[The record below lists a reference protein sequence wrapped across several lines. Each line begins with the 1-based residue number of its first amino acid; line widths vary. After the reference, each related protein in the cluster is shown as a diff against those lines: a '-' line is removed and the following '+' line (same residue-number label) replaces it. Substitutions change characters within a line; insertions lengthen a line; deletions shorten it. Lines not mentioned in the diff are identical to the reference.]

1 MNIVGISYG
10 NLTDKRKFEA
20 SVNVLKRI
28 EKHQESEFDRMLASG
43 LLAQNLDNP
52 YKVSFANKETT

>member
-10 NLTDKRKFEA
+10 NLTGERKFEA
-20 SVNVLKRI
+20 SLNVLKRI
-28 EKHQESEFDRMLASG
+28 EKHQESEFDRLLASG

-52 YKVSFANKETT
+52 YKVSFANKDET

>member
-10 NLTDKRKFEA
+10 NLTDERKFEA
-20 SVNVLKRI
+20 RLNLLKRI
-28 EKHQESEFDRMLASG
+28 EKHQESEFDRLLASG

-52 YKVSFANKETT
+52 YKVTFANKETT